1 MKVFVSWSGGKE
13 SCLACYTAISEGFE
27 VSCLLNMATLNGA
40 RSMTHG
46 MGSHILRIQSAC
58 IGIPI
63 IQKRTQWTAYERD
76 FREAVNEL
84 KLDGVEAGVFGD
96 IDIQEH
102 RDWVERMCRESE
114 IKAIEPLW
122 GMERARLL
130 KDFIDAGFKA
140 IVVCARA
147 DLFEKDVLGLSID
160 EQFVELVAR
169 QNIDMCGE
177 SGEYHTLVLDGPFFR
192 NEIVITAHKK
202 ILKDGYWM
210 LDIEDCKMKKNEKAR
225 EMVK

>member
-76 FREAVNEL
+76 FREAVRRL
-84 KLDGVEAGVFGD
+84 MAHGQPL
-96 IDIQEH
+96 H
-102 RDWVERMCRESE
+102 RQVRGSIRRMF
-114 IKAIEPLW
+114 P
-122 GMERARLL
+122 
-130 KDFIDAGFKA
+130 
-140 IVVCARA
+140 
-147 DLFEKDVLGLSID
+147 
-160 EQFVELVAR
+160 
-169 QNIDMCGE
+169 
-177 SGEYHTLVLDGPFFR
+177 
-192 NEIVITAHKK
+192 
-202 ILKDGYWM
+202 
-210 LDIEDCKMKKNEKAR
+210 
-225 EMVK
+225 